1 MASAFACSLFARAA
15 RQLFVLRDSRLSLVH
30 ALVRHLMY
38 VLVQQLVDRGVDI
51 GQQNCHACSG
61 GTNVPKSADGPK
73 RSGLNPAQSDRSVVD
88 VYWFRG
94 SLSPLVV
101 GAFGGRCRRWAPDMP
116 RLCKPSV
123 SVPEYVITMEETLE
137 FAERVYFGKRLL
149 PLALRLIKNTGVQK
163 RHIVQPIEDALR
175 HPGFEER
182 NRIYEFESKK
192 RCPEVIEQALANAEV
207 SAHDVDVII
216 YVSCTGFLMPS
227 LTAWLINS
235 MGFRSDTRQI
245 PIAQLGCAAGSAAIN
260 RAHDFCTAY
269 PESNVLI
276 VACELCSLC
285 YQPDDDG
292 VGSLLSDG
300 LFGDA
305 VAAAVVRGSGGTG
318 ITLERNASYLI
329 PNTEKWISYAVRATG
344 FHFQLDRR
352 VPRTMEPLAPVL
364 RELAREHGWD
374 VGKLGFYIVHAGGPR
389 ILDDLAK
396 FLNVEGHMFRHSWA
410 TLTEYGNIASAVVL
424 DALRRL
430 FDEDPP
436 MPDATA
442 GLIAGFGPGITA
454 EMALGRWS
462 TSAPENIDQIQRSA
476 SAPYLERNFA

>member
-1 MASAFACSLFARAA
+1 
-15 RQLFVLRDSRLSLVH
+15 
-30 ALVRHLMY
+30 
-38 VLVQQLVDRGVDI
+38 
-51 GQQNCHACSG
+51 
-61 GTNVPKSADGPK
+61 
-73 RSGLNPAQSDRSVVD
+73 
-88 VYWFRG
+88 
-94 SLSPLVV
+94 
-101 GAFGGRCRRWAPDMP
+101 
-116 RLCKPSV
+116 
-123 SVPEYVITMEETLE
+123 MEETLE
-137 FAERVYFGKRLL
+137 FAERVQAGKRQL
-149 PLALRLIKNTGVQK
+149 PLALRLIRNTGVQK
-163 RHIVQPIEDALR
+163 RHIVQPIEEALR

-182 NRIYEFESKK
+182 NRIYEMESKK
-192 RCPEVIEQALANAEV
+192 RCPEVIERALANACV
-207 SAHDVDVII
+207 VTNDIGAII

-276 VACELCSLC
+276 VSCELCSLC

-292 VGSLLSDG
+292 VGSLLTDG

-318 ITLERNASYLI
+318 IALERNASYLI
-329 PNTEKWISYAVRATG
+329 PNTEEWISYAVRATG

-352 VPRTMEPLAPVL
+352 VPGTMEPLAPVL
-364 RELAREHGWD
+364 RALARDHGWD
-374 VGKLGFYIVHAGGPR
+374 IGDLDFYIIHAGGPR

-396 FLNVEGHMFRHSWA
+396 FLDVDRHMFRHSWA

-430 FDEDPP
+430 FDEDRLRPG
-436 MPDATA
+436 AT

-462 TSAPENIDQIQRSA
+462 IDAPRNMDRIQRSA
-476 SAPYLERNFA
+476 STPYLAWDFAQPTGK